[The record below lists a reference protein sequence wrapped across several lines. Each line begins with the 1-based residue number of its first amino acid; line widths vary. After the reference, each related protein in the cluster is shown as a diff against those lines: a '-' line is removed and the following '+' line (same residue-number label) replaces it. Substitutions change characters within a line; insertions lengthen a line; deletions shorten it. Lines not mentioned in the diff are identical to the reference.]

1 MNDIRTRVRNAG
13 VVGAGGAGFP
23 THIKLSSRAD
33 IVIVNGA
40 ECEPLLKTDQQLA
53 ALYPEILVKG
63 LAYAMEAV
71 GAGEGIIALKAKY
84 KQAIAAIE
92 PHLMPGMRIG
102 ILRDIYPAGDEAITI
117 WMTTGRRVPPGGIP
131 LDIGVV
137 VNNVQTVLNIARAM
151 AGEAVTT
158 RTLTIT
164 GAVLA
169 PVTVTVPIGTP
180 FSELLKLAGG
190 GSQNNLAYIDGGPV
204 MGSVLPDLSQPVTKT
219 SGGLI
224 ALPIDH
230 PLIQSKSRL
239 IGRNLQMA
247 RTVCEQCSMCTELC
261 PRHIIGHRLSPHL
274 IVRSINYSSIGTPEI
289 LTGALLCS
297 ECGVCEVYACPVG
310 ISPRRINA
318 ALKKEMRV
326 RGIKYE
332 GQLGREDIMA
342 ENRLIPS
349 SRMAARLGLLPWYR
363 EAPLS
368 QELYQPDK
376 AVIKLQQHIG
386 QPAVPV
392 VQENDRVKKG
402 AVIAEI
408 PEGALGAR
416 IHASMDGIVSS
427 ITPQSITIRKDGG
440 NE

>member
-1 MNDIRTRVRNAG
+1 MNDISARVRNAG

-53 ALYPEILVKG
+53 VFYPEILVKG

-84 KQAIAAIE
+84 KQAIAAVE

-137 VNNVQTVLNIARAM
+137 VNNVQTVLNISRAM

-204 MGSVLPDLSQPVTKT
+204 MGSILPDLSQPVTKT

-224 ALPIDH
+224 ALPIEH
-230 PLIQSKSRL
+230 PLLQSKYPARSAGICRL
-239 IGRNLQMA
+239 PKPCVNSA
-247 RTVCEQCSMCTELC
+247 VCVQSSAPAISSGTDC
-261 PRHIIGHRLSPHL
+261 HR
-274 IVRSINYSSIGTPEI
+274 ISSFV
-289 LTGALLCS
+289 L
-297 ECGVCEVYACPVG
+297 
-310 ISPRRINA
+310 
-318 ALKKEMRV
+318 
-326 RGIKYE
+326 
-332 GQLGREDIMA
+332 
-342 ENRLIPS
+342 
-349 SRMAARLGLLPWYR
+349 
-363 EAPLS
+363 
-368 QELYQPDK
+368 
-376 AVIKLQQHIG
+376 
-386 QPAVPV
+386 
-392 VQENDRVKKG
+392 
-402 AVIAEI
+402 
-408 PEGALGAR
+408 
-416 IHASMDGIVSS
+416 
-427 ITPQSITIRKDGG
+427 
-440 NE
+440 